1 MEQEAHLLETLKS
14 KNIRQR
20 LSPFIHRMKKA
31 NEKLPW
37 RDTSYLERKRDLA
50 WEEYQLEVAE
60 RPSGDLYLRELISLT
75 DIAYYSRKLRQVCLL
90 VAQQSVYRV
99 DYVEDLEQSLSFLPL
114 LQERGLLEL
123 PAIGVY
129 YYGYLLFKDSGDA
142 SHFSRFKTL
151 LLAHAA
157 QFHPSERRE
166 LILMAI
172 NFCVRKLN
180 QGDRNFFQEVFEL
193 YKAGLEQETLLE
205 NSQLSRFTYH
215 NVVIAGLNVKEYDWV
230 REFIFQYKAA
240 LEDAYQEA
248 SFQYN
253 LARWEFETGDLAS
266 AQERLL
272 QAHFSDILLNLS
284 AKTISLKI
292 YFQQSEF
299 DLLQAHIHAMNK
311 FIRRNKVIG
320 YHKQNYLNLLR
331 YTTKLI
337 NLNPYDRSDRERLKQ
352 EVQSVNPLTER
363 QWILSQLE
371 EV

>member
-1 MEQEAHLLETLKS
+1 M
-14 KNIRQR
+14 
-20 LSPFIHRMKKA
+20 
-31 NEKLPW
+31 
-37 RDTSYLERKRDLA
+37 
-50 WEEYQLEVAE
+50 
-60 RPSGDLYLRELISLT
+60 
-75 DIAYYSRKLRQVCLL
+75 
-90 VAQQSVYRV
+90 
-99 DYVEDLEQSLSFLPL
+99 
-114 LQERGLLEL
+114 
-123 PAIGVY
+123 
-129 YYGYLLFKDSGDA
+129 
-142 SHFSRFKTL
+142 
-151 LLAHAA
+151 
-157 QFHPSERRE
+157 
-166 LILMAI
+166 
-172 NFCVRKLN
+172 
-180 QGDRNFFQEVFEL
+180 
-193 YKAGLEQETLLE
+193 EQETLLE
-205 NSQLSRFTYH
+205 NGQLSRFTYH

-230 REFIFQYKAA
+230 REFIFQYKVV

-253 LARWEFETGDLAS
+253 LARWEFETGDLTS

-337 NLNPYDRSDRERLKQ
+337 NLNPYDRSDRERLKE